1 MIDTNT
7 VKADLKNLKQ
17 HLAGC
22 NYNNEISND
31 SIKLLFKA
39 IDKINYDFD
48 TPKKVSKEEMNEFFK
63 IEFPYK
69 EIYCD
74 SNNEYWKITYS
85 FEQIE
90 SVLKY
95 WNDKGYFKFQNL
107 LLIFEK

>member
-7 VKADLKNLKQ
+7 VKADLRTLKQ
-17 HLAGC
+17 YLAGC

-63 IEFPYK
+63 IGFSYK

-95 WNDKGYFKFQNL
+95 WNDKGYFKFINL